1 MSVRQFGKDDKRAV
15 GYMSL
20 NFTEMSGLGGYI
32 KFKSHEDVNESG
44 YHVNEWDHRGDYVRE
59 IIRKQR
65 TTAED
70 LRI

>member
-20 NFTEMSGLGGYI
+20 NLTEMSGSDVYI
-32 KFKSHEDVNESG
+32 KCKSHEDVNDSR
-44 YHVNEWDHRGDYVRE
+44 YRVNEWDCRGDYVRE

-65 TTAED
+65 TTAKG
-70 LRI
+70 LQI